1 MGRQVAVGGAACRRC
16 ALRDARDDIFEN
28 GDGRVCD
35 GGGGVAVVQD
45 GREQG
50 RGGLAT
56 PVAAQ

>member
-1 MGRQVAVGGAACRRC
+1 MALGGVARWRL

-45 GREQG
+45 GREPTG
-50 RGGLAT
+50 SCRLKK
-56 PVAAQ
+56 